1 MGRKTS
7 NKIKLLLGGDNI
19 INKYYIRVGSE
30 PTLLESLA
38 AALIRISATG
48 RPQIIP
54 VITDTVEALKLKKED
69 CYIEFSSSGV
79 NYKNIFTIK
88 TIISEVYST
97 MLDLGFDINYNILNI
112 IQKAEDE
119 KLEGLETRF
128 KNFCKCKRMR
138 TRDFDIFFNQLIDF
152 GECILLEQL
161 ELCALT
167 DCFKEKISKEIEKN
181 LDENYVFFD
190 CYVSLELI
198 TEELKRFSNSLIR
211 FIILKVDNGYSRVLK
226 KTMYEIVEI
235 DSQMNVQL
243 RISQDENFEY
253 KITNNNTLVTYS
265 LESALKIINSFKEE
279 QDIYNIL

>member
-1 MGRKTS
+1 L
-7 NKIKLLLGGDNI
+7 NKNERISFDK
-19 INKYYIRVGSE
+19 KYYIRVCSE
-30 PTLLESLA
+30 PTLFESLA
-38 AALIRISATG
+38 AALIRISGTG

-69 CYIEFSSSGV
+69 CYIELSSYGV

-88 TIISEVYST
+88 TILSEVYSI
-97 MLDLGFDINYNILNI
+97 MLDLGSDINYNILNI
-112 IQKAEDE
+112 IQKVEE
-119 KLEGLETRF
+119 KKLEGLETRF

-190 CYVSLELI
+190 TYVHPDFI
-198 TEELKRFSNSLIR
+198 KEELLNLKKESIR

-235 DSQMNVQL
+235 DSKVSIQS
-243 RISQDENFEY
+243 RIPIEKKFEY
-253 KITNNNTLVTYS
+253 KVTNNNTLVTYT
-265 LESALKIINSFKEE
+265 LENAIEIVESFEKEK
-279 QDIYNIL
+279 DIYNIL

>member
-30 PTLLESLA
+30 PTLLEVLS
-38 AALIRISATG
+38 AALIRTQAKG
-48 RPQIIP
+48 RPPIIP
-54 VITDTVEALKLKKED
+54 VVTDTVEALKLKKED
-69 CYIEFSSSGV
+69 CYVEFSSSGV

-112 IQKAEDE
+112 IQKAEE
-119 KLEGLETRF
+119 KKLEGLETRF

-190 CYVSLELI
+190 TYISLELI

-253 KITNNNTLVTYS
+253 KVTQNNTLVTYS

>member
-1 MGRKTS
+1 MIG
-7 NKIKLLLGGDNI
+7 
-19 INKYYIRVGSE
+19 KYYIRVCSE
-30 PTLLESLA
+30 PTLIESLA
-38 AALIRISATG
+38 AALIRISGTG

-69 CYIEFSSSGV
+69 CYVEFSSSGV

-88 TIISEVYST
+88 TIISEVYSI

-112 IQKAEDE
+112 IQKVEE
-119 KLEGLETRF
+119 KRLEGLEIRF

-138 TRDFDIFFNQLIDF
+138 TRDFEMFFNQLIDF

-161 ELCALT
+161 ELCILT

-181 LDENYVFFD
+181 LGENYVFFD
-190 CYVSLELI
+190 TYISLELI

-211 FIILKVDNGYSRVLK
+211 FIILKVENGYSKVLK

-235 DSQMNVQL
+235 DSRMEMQL
-243 RISQDENFEY
+243 RIPQDENFEY
-253 KITNNNTLVTYS
+253 KVTQNNTLVTYS

-279 QDIYNIL
+279 QDIYDFL

>member
-1 MGRKTS
+1 M
-7 NKIKLLLGGDNI
+7 
-19 INKYYIRVGSE
+19 INKYYIRVCSE
-30 PTLLESLA
+30 PTLFESLA
-38 AALIRISATG
+38 AALIRISGTG

-69 CYIEFSSSGV
+69 CYIELSSSGV

-88 TIISEVYST
+88 TILSEVYSI
-97 MLDLGFDINYNILNI
+97 MLDLGSDINYNILNI
-112 IQKAEDE
+112 IQKVEE
-119 KLEGLETRF
+119 KKLEGLETRF

-138 TRDFDIFFNQLIDF
+138 TRDFDVFFNQLIDF

-161 ELCALT
+161 ELCVLT

-190 CYVSLELI
+190 TYISLELI

-211 FIILKVDNGYSRVLK
+211 FIILKVENGYSKVLK
-226 KTMYEIVEI
+226 KTIYEIVEI
-235 DSQMNVQL
+235 DSQMDMRL

-253 KITNNNTLVTYS
+253 KITQNNTLVTYS

-279 QDIYNIL
+279 QDIYDFL

>member
-1 MGRKTS
+1 M
-7 NKIKLLLGGDNI
+7 
-19 INKYYIRVGSE
+19 INKYYIKVGSE
-30 PTLLESLA
+30 PTLLEVLS
-38 AALIRISATG
+38 AALIRTQAKG
-48 RPQIIP
+48 RPPIIP
-54 VITDTVEALKLKKED
+54 VVTDTVEALKLKKED

-112 IQKAEDE
+112 IQKAEE
-119 KLEGLETRF
+119 KKLEGLETRF

-190 CYVSLELI
+190 TYISLELI

-211 FIILKVDNGYSRVLK
+211 FIILKVDNGYSRVLE

-253 KITNNNTLVTYS
+253 KVTQNNTLVTYS

-279 QDIYNIL
+279 QDIYNFL

>member
-1 MGRKTS
+1 MEKAYKFR
-7 NKIKLLLGGDNI
+7 IYPNI

-30 PTLLESLA
+30 PTLFESLA

-54 VITDTVEALKLKKED
+54 VITDTVEALKLKKEN

-97 MLDLGFDINYNILNI
+97 MLDLGFGINYNILNI
-112 IQKAEDE
+112 IQKAEE
-119 KLEGLETRF
+119 GKLEGLETRF

-190 CYVSLELI
+190 TYISLELI

-253 KITNNNTLVTYS
+253 KVTNNNTLVTYS